1 MFNFNQ
7 TSYFGSVH
15 VFPEFKDTYR
25 TNETNKKAGTG
36 DVAAWTTGQSAFGD
50 FSGLQPCCGCW
61 RAFFQVCQSST
72 LWLIY
77 SPQSWIESFRC
88 HNADRVALW
97 RRRSFPGGTDGYAPS
112 QIVLGEMRGGGVEC
126 VVVVLICMGWEG
138 LLFAEFE
145 EIKALFVLRGK
156 GEWVQLCRLLSY
168 KERLSGLWWSSWLS
182 NFDWFS
188 FATH

>member
-1 MFNFNQ
+1 MCSPSSKILIGQ
-7 TSYFGSVH
+7 MRRTKRLEQVTSQPEQQDRVH
-15 VFPEFKDTYR
+15 LEILVVYSL
-25 TNETNKKAGTG
+25 AVGV
-36 DVAAWTTGQSAFGD
+36 DVP
-50 FSGLQPCCGCW
+50 FSKCVSLQ
-61 RAFFQVCQSST
+61 

-138 LLFAEFE
+138 LLFGEFE